1 VTSRSFVIEIRGC
14 KVRVVTGPLPASA
27 GGGYNIVSIFPISGV
42 NVPLSQIQTWAAQ
55 INSGVK
61 TLEQVR
67 AEVKALF

>member
-1 VTSRSFVIEIRGC
+1 MGS
-14 KVRVVTGPLPASA
+14 
-27 GGGYNIVSIFPISGV
+27 ISGV